1 VKISNE
7 FKVGLLGIIVIIL
20 LILGFNFLKG
30 NKLFSKTMTLYA
42 KYQNVQGLAAS
53 NPVFINGLQVG
64 NINTITNSKDMK
76 QLVVTISIQKEIFIP
91 TNSIAFINPNPLS
104 ITKIEIQL
112 GDATTYLKSNDTIK
126 TIERD
131 GFLENMINSKVDPL
145 LSTVKS
151 TIGTADSIL
160 LSFNQVLDAE
170 NKKNIAAALE
180 NLNKITSSV
189 NATTASLEIMLN
201 STNGPLSKTLNN
213 AASITDN
220 IAANNKKLNNVFTN
234 IDITAEKLAKLNVQQ
249 SLSLL
254 DSTINN
260 LKAVIAKLNSKES
273 SLGLLFNDPTLYKNL
288 TSTSNKINVLLD
300 DIRIHPSRYI
310 SISVF
315 GKKEKQS
322 PLNVA
327 LPDTS
332 NAPYINKK

>member
-1 VKISNE
+1 MKISNE

-42 KYQNVQGLAAS
+42 KYENVQGLATS

-64 NINTITNSKDMK
+64 NIYAITNSKDMK
-76 QLVVTISIQKEIFIP
+76 QLLVTISIQKEIYIP

-104 ITKIEIQL
+104 VTKIEIQL

-145 LSTVKS
+145 LSTIKS
-151 TIGTADSIL
+151 TVGTADSIL
-160 LSFNQVLDAE
+160 LNFNQVLDAE
-170 NKKNIAAALE
+170 NKKNIAAALQ

-189 NATTASLEIMLN
+189 NATTASLETMLN

-234 IDITAEKLAKLNVQQ
+234 IDITTEKLAKLNVQQ

-260 LKAVIAKLNSKES
+260 LKVVIAKLNSKES
-273 SLGLLFNDPTLYKNL
+273 SLGMLFNDPTLYKNL

-300 DIRIHPSRYI
+300 DIRVHPSRYVSI
-310 SISVF
+310 SIF

-327 LPDTS
+327 LPDTLS
-332 NAPYINKK
+332 SPYINKK

>member
-1 VKISNE
+1 MKISNE

-30 NKLFSKTMTLYA
+30 NKLFSKSMTLYA
-42 KYQNVQGLAAS
+42 KYQNVQGLATS

-64 NINTITNSKDMK
+64 NIYAITNSKDMK
-76 QLVVTISIQKEIFIP
+76 QMLVTISIQKEIYIP

-104 ITKIEIQL
+104 VTKIEIQL
-112 GDATTYLKSNDTIK
+112 GDATTYLKSKDTIQ

-145 LSTVKS
+145 LSTIKS
-151 TIGTADSIL
+151 TVGTADSIL
-160 LSFNQVLDAE
+160 LNFNQVLDAE
-170 NKKNIAAALE
+170 NKKNIAAALQ

-189 NATTASLEIMLN
+189 NATTASLETMLN

-220 IAANNKKLNNVFTN
+220 IAANNQKLNNVFTN
-234 IDITAEKLAKLNVQQ
+234 IDITTEKLAKLNVQQ

-288 TSTSNKINVLLD
+288 SSTSNKINVLLD
-300 DIRIHPSRYI
+300 DIRLHPSRYI

>member
-64 NINTITNSKDMK
+64 NIYAINNSKDMK
-76 QLVVTISIQKEIFIP
+76 QLLVTISIQKEIYIP

-112 GDATTYLKSNDTIK
+112 GDATTYLKSNDTIQ

-170 NKKNIAAALE
+170 NKKNIAAALQ
-180 NLNKITSSV
+180 NLNKITTSV
-189 NATTASLEIMLN
+189 NATTASLETMLN

-234 IDITAEKLAKLNVQQ
+234 IDITTEKLAKLNVQQ

-273 SLGLLFNDPTLYKNL
+273 SLGMLFNDPTLYKNL

-300 DIRIHPSRYI
+300 DIRVHPSRYVSI
-310 SISVF
+310 SIF

-327 LPDTS
+327 LPDTLS
-332 NAPYINKK
+332 APYINKK

>member
-42 KYQNVQGLAAS
+42 KYENVQGLATS

-64 NINTITNSKDMK
+64 NIYAITNSKDMK
-76 QLVVTISIQKEIFIP
+76 QLLVTISIQKEIYIP

-104 ITKIEIQL
+104 VTKIEIQL

-145 LSTVKS
+145 LSTIKS
-151 TIGTADSIL
+151 TVGTADSIL
-160 LSFNQVLDAE
+160 LNFNQVLDAE
-170 NKKNIAAALE
+170 NKKNIAAALQ

-189 NATTASLEIMLN
+189 NATTASLETMLN

-234 IDITAEKLAKLNVQQ
+234 IDITTEKLAKLNVQQ

-260 LKAVIAKLNSKES
+260 LKVVIAKLNSKES
-273 SLGLLFNDPTLYKNL
+273 SLGMLFNDPTLYKNL

-300 DIRIHPSRYI
+300 DIRVHPSRYVSI
-310 SISVF
+310 SIF

-327 LPDTS
+327 LPDTLS
-332 NAPYINKK
+332 SPYINKK

>member
-1 VKISNE
+1 MKISNE

>member
-30 NKLFSKTMTLYA
+30 NKLFSKSMTLYA
-42 KYQNVQGLAAS
+42 KYQNVQGLATS

-64 NINTITNSKDMK
+64 NIYAITNSKDMK
-76 QLVVTISIQKEIFIP
+76 QMLVTISIQKEIYIP

-104 ITKIEIQL
+104 VTKIEIQL
-112 GDATTYLKSNDTIK
+112 GNATTYLKSKDTIQ

-145 LSTVKS
+145 LSTIKS
-151 TIGTADSIL
+151 TVGTADSIL
-160 LSFNQVLDAE
+160 LNFNQVLDAE
-170 NKKNIAAALE
+170 NKKNIAAALQ

-220 IAANNKKLNNVFTN
+220 IAANNQKLNNVFTN
-234 IDITAEKLAKLNVQQ
+234 LDITSEKLAKLNVQQ

-300 DIRIHPSRYI
+300 DIRVHPSRYVSI
-310 SISVF
+310 SIF
-315 GKKEKQS
+315 GKKEKQT
-322 PLNVA
+322 PLNIA
-327 LPDTS
+327 LPDTIS
-332 NAPYINKK
+332 SPYINKK

>member
-7 FKVGLLGIIVIIL
+7 FKVGILGIIVIIL

-42 KYQNVQGLAAS
+42 KYQNVQGLATS

-64 NINTITNSKDMK
+64 NIYTITNSKDMK
-76 QLVVTISIQKEIFIP
+76 QLLVTISIQKDINIP
-91 TNSIAFINPNPLS
+91 SNSIAFINPNPLS
-104 ITKIEIQL
+104 VTKIEIQL
-112 GDATTYLKSNDTIK
+112 GDATNYLKNNDTIK

-160 LSFNQVLDAE
+160 LNFNQLLDAE
-170 NKKNIAAALE
+170 NKKNIATALR
-180 NLNKITSSV
+180 NLNQITTSV
-189 NATTASLEIMLN
+189 NATTASLETMLN

-220 IAANNKKLNNVFTN
+220 IAANNQKLNQVFTN
-234 IDITAEKLAKLNVQQ
+234 IDITTEKLAKLNVQQ
-249 SLSLL
+249 SLTLL

-260 LKAVIAKLNSKES
+260 LKTVISKLNSKES

-300 DIRIHPSRYI
+300 DIRVHPSRYV

-315 GKKEKQS
+315 GKKEKQI
-322 PLNVA
+322 PLNIA
-327 LPDTS
+327 LPDTIS
-332 NAPYINKK
+332 SPYINKK

>member
-1 VKISNE
+1 
-7 FKVGLLGIIVIIL
+7 
-20 LILGFNFLKG
+20 
-30 NKLFSKTMTLYA
+30 
-42 KYQNVQGLAAS
+42 
-53 NPVFINGLQVG
+53 
-64 NINTITNSKDMK
+64 MK
-76 QLVVTISIQKEIFIP
+76 QMLVTISIQKEIYIP

-104 ITKIEIQL
+104 VTKIEIQL
-112 GDATTYLKSNDTIK
+112 GDATTYLKSKDTIQ

-145 LSTVKS
+145 LSTIKS
-151 TIGTADSIL
+151 TVGTADSIL
-160 LSFNQVLDAE
+160 LNFNQVLDAE
-170 NKKNIAAALE
+170 NKKNIAAALQ

-189 NATTASLEIMLN
+189 NATTASLETMLN

-220 IAANNKKLNNVFTN
+220 IAANNQKLNNVFTN
-234 IDITAEKLAKLNVQQ
+234 IDITTEKLAKLNVQQ

-288 TSTSNKINVLLD
+288 SSTSNKINVLLD
-300 DIRIHPSRYI
+300 DIRLHPSRYI

>member
-1 VKISNE
+1 MKISNE

-64 NINTITNSKDMK
+64 NIYAINNSKDMK
-76 QLVVTISIQKEIFIP
+76 QLLVTISIQKEIYIP

-112 GDATTYLKSNDTIK
+112 GDATTYLKSNDTIQ

-170 NKKNIAAALE
+170 NKKNIAAALQ
-180 NLNKITSSV
+180 NLNKITTSV
-189 NATTASLEIMLN
+189 NATTASLETMLN

-234 IDITAEKLAKLNVQQ
+234 IDITTEKLAKLNVQQ

-273 SLGLLFNDPTLYKNL
+273 SLGMLFNDPTLYKNL

-300 DIRIHPSRYI
+300 DIRVHPSRYVSI
-310 SISVF
+310 SIF

-327 LPDTS
+327 LPDTLS
-332 NAPYINKK
+332 APYINKK

>member
-1 VKISNE
+1 MKISNE

-30 NKLFSKTMTLYA
+30 NKLFSKSMTLYA
-42 KYQNVQGLAAS
+42 KYQNVQGLATS

-64 NINTITNSKDMK
+64 NIYAITNSKDMK
-76 QLVVTISIQKEIFIP
+76 QMLVTISIQKEIYIP

-104 ITKIEIQL
+104 VTKIEIQL
-112 GDATTYLKSNDTIK
+112 GNATTYLKSKDTIQ

-145 LSTVKS
+145 LSTIKS
-151 TIGTADSIL
+151 TVGTADSIL
-160 LSFNQVLDAE
+160 LNFNQVLDAE
-170 NKKNIAAALE
+170 NKKNIAAALQ

-220 IAANNKKLNNVFTN
+220 IAANNQKLNNVFTN
-234 IDITAEKLAKLNVQQ
+234 LDITSEKLAKLNVQQ

-300 DIRIHPSRYI
+300 DIRVHPSRYVSI
-310 SISVF
+310 SIF
-315 GKKEKQS
+315 GKKEKQT
-322 PLNVA
+322 PLNIA
-327 LPDTS
+327 LPDTIS
-332 NAPYINKK
+332 SPYINKK

>member
-7 FKVGLLGIIVIIL
+7 FKVGLLGIIVIVL

-30 NKLFSKTMTLYA
+30 NKLFSKTMTLHA
-42 KYQNVQGLAAS
+42 KYQNVQGLATS

-64 NINTITNSKDMK
+64 NIYAITNSKDMK
-76 QLVVTISIQKEIFIP
+76 QLLVTISIQKEIYIP

-104 ITKIEIQL
+104 VTKIEIQL

-170 NKKNIAAALE
+170 NKKNIAAALQ
-180 NLNKITSSV
+180 NLNKITTSV
-189 NATTASLEIMLN
+189 NATTASLETMLN

-234 IDITAEKLAKLNVQQ
+234 IDITTEKLAKLNVQQ

-300 DIRIHPSRYI
+300 DIRVHPSRYVSI
-310 SISVF
+310 SIF

-322 PLNVA
+322 PLNIA
-327 LPDTS
+327 LPDTIS
-332 NAPYINKK
+332 SPYINKK

>member
-42 KYQNVQGLAAS
+42 KYENVQGLASS

-64 NINTITNSKDMK
+64 NVYAITNSKDMK
-76 QLVVTISIQKEIFIP
+76 QLVVTISIQKDINIP
-91 TNSIAFINPNPLS
+91 ANSTAFINPNPLS
-104 ITKIEIQL
+104 VTKIEIKL

-126 TIERD
+126 TIEKD

-170 NKKNIAAALE
+170 NKKNIAAALR
-180 NLNKITSSV
+180 NLNQITTAV

-201 STNGPLSKTLNN
+201 SKNGPLSKTLNN

-220 IAANNKKLNNVFTN
+220 IAANNQKLNHVFTN

-260 LKAVIAKLNSKES
+260 LKTVIAKLNSKES

-288 TSTSNKINVLLD
+288 SSTSNKINVLLD
-300 DIRIHPSRYI
+300 DIRVHPSRYV

-315 GKKEKQS
+315 GKKEKKS

>member
-1 VKISNE
+1 VRISNE

-42 KYQNVQGLAAS
+42 KYENVQGLATS

-64 NINTITNSKDMK
+64 NIYAINNSKDMK
-76 QLVVTISIQKEIFIP
+76 QLLVTISIQKEINIP

-104 ITKIEIQL
+104 VTKIEIQL
-112 GDATTYLKSNDTIK
+112 GDAITYFKSNDTIQ

-145 LSTVKS
+145 LSTIKTTV
-151 TIGTADSIL
+151 GTADSIL
-160 LSFNQVLDAE
+160 LNFNQVLDAE
-170 NKKNIAAALE
+170 NKKNIAEALR
-180 NLNKITSSV
+180 NLNQITTSV
-189 NATTASLEIMLN
+189 NTTTASLETMLN

-220 IAANNKKLNNVFTN
+220 IAANNQKLNKVFTN
-234 IDITAEKLAKLNVQQ
+234 IDITTEKLAKLNVQQ

-300 DIRIHPSRYI
+300 DIRVHPSRYVSI
-310 SISVF
+310 SIF

-322 PLNVA
+322 PLNIA
-327 LPDTS
+327 LPDTIS
-332 NAPYINKK
+332 SPYINKK

>member
-1 VKISNE
+1 MKISNE

-42 KYQNVQGLAAS
+42 KYQNVQGLATS

-64 NINTITNSKDMK
+64 NIYAITNSKDMK
-76 QLVVTISIQKEIFIP
+76 QMLVTISIQKEIYIP

-104 ITKIEIQL
+104 VTKIEIQL
-112 GDATTYLKSNDTIK
+112 GNATTYLKSKDTIQ

-145 LSTVKS
+145 LSTIKS
-151 TIGTADSIL
+151 TVGTADSIL
-160 LSFNQVLDAE
+160 LNFNQVLDAE
-170 NKKNIAAALE
+170 NKKNIAAALQ

-220 IAANNKKLNNVFTN
+220 IAANNQKLNNVFTN
-234 IDITAEKLAKLNVQQ
+234 IDITTEKLAKLNVQQ

-300 DIRIHPSRYI
+300 DIRVHPSRYVSI
-310 SISVF
+310 SIF

-327 LPDTS
+327 LPDTLS
-332 NAPYINKK
+332 SPYINKK

>member
-1 VKISNE
+1 MKISNE

-42 KYQNVQGLAAS
+42 KYQNVQGLATS

-64 NINTITNSKDMK
+64 NIYAINNSKDMK
-76 QLVVTISIQKEIFIP
+76 QMLVTISIQKEIYIP

-104 ITKIEIQL
+104 VTKIEIQL
-112 GDATTYLKSNDTIK
+112 GNATTYLKSKDTIQ

-145 LSTVKS
+145 LSTIKS
-151 TIGTADSIL
+151 TVGTADSIL
-160 LSFNQVLDAE
+160 LNFNQVLDAE
-170 NKKNIAAALE
+170 NKKNIAAALQ

-220 IAANNKKLNNVFTN
+220 IAANNQKLNNVFTN
-234 IDITAEKLAKLNVQQ
+234 IDITTEKLAKLNVQQ

-300 DIRIHPSRYI
+300 DIRVHPSRYVSI
-310 SISVF
+310 SIF
-315 GKKEKQS
+315 GKKEKQT
-322 PLNVA
+322 PLNIA
-327 LPDTS
+327 LPDTIS
-332 NAPYINKK
+332 SPYINKK

>member
-42 KYQNVQGLAAS
+42 KYQNVQGLATS

-64 NINTITNSKDMK
+64 NIYAITNSKDMK
-76 QLVVTISIQKEIFIP
+76 QMLVTISIQKEIYIP

-104 ITKIEIQL
+104 VTKIEIQL
-112 GDATTYLKSNDTIK
+112 GNATTYLKSKDTIQ

-145 LSTVKS
+145 LSTIKS
-151 TIGTADSIL
+151 TVGTADSIL
-160 LSFNQVLDAE
+160 LNFNQVLDAE
-170 NKKNIAAALE
+170 NKKNIAAALQ

-220 IAANNKKLNNVFTN
+220 IAANNQKLNNVFTN
-234 IDITAEKLAKLNVQQ
+234 IDITTEKLAKLNVQQ

-300 DIRIHPSRYI
+300 DIRVHPSRYVSI
-310 SISVF
+310 SIF

-327 LPDTS
+327 LPDTLS
-332 NAPYINKK
+332 SPYINKK